1 MFGYVNAYKDLLRV
15 CDYNVFRGYY
25 CGLCKQLGKK
35 FNQLT
40 RFGLSYDMTFLAIL
54 ISSLEDKKIDLKMQN
69 CIAHSISKRPVI
81 KEDDGIAYSADM
93 SVILTYM
100 KLKDDWQDE
109 HNLKSFARVAY
120 FFPMKKSAKKYPKQ
134 YQCIKSNLSK
144 LSELEKEKVKNID
157 AVADCFGKLLEG
169 IFNLNDNNKALAWL
183 GYHIGRF
190 IYIVDAYKDIEKD
203 LKTKSYNPFI
213 EMYGENLKT
222 EDLKESVKDSLIFT
236 LSEISNAYNLLDIKK
251 NKELLDNIIYLG
263 LRKNLDSF

>member
-15 CDYNVFRGYY
+15 CDYNIFRGYY

-40 RFGLSYDMTFLAIL
+40 RFGLSYDMAFLAIL
-54 ISSLEDKKIDLKMQN
+54 ISSLEDKKIELKMQN
-69 CIAHSISKRPVI
+69 CIAHPISKRPVI
-81 KEDDGIAYSADM
+81 KYDEGIEYSADM

-100 KLKDDWQDE
+100 KLKDDWNDE
-109 HNLKSFARVAY
+109 HSIKSLARTVY
-120 FFPMKKSAKKYPKQ
+120 FFPMKKCAKKYPRQ
-134 YQCIKSNLSK
+134 YKVIKNSLSQ
-144 LSELEKEKVKNID
+144 LSDLEKEKTKNLD
-157 AVADCFGKLLEG
+157 AVADCFGKLLES
-169 IFNLNDNNKALAWL
+169 IFDRNCDNKSIAWL

-203 LKTKSYNPFI
+203 LKSKSYNPFI
-213 EMYGENLKT
+213 EMYGEKLNS
-222 EDLKESVKDSLIFT
+222 EDFKESVKTSLTFT

-263 LRKNLDSF
+263 LRKTLDEI

>member
-15 CDYNVFRGYY
+15 CDYNIFRGYY
-25 CGLCKQLGKK
+25 CGLCKHLGKS

-54 ISSLEDKKIDLKMQN
+54 VSSLDDKRIDLKTEN
-69 CIAHSISKRPVI
+69 CIAHPMSKRPVI
-81 KEDDGIAYSADM
+81 KGDRGIAYSADM

-109 HNLKSFARVAY
+109 HSVKSFARAAY
-120 FFPMKKSAKKYPKQ
+120 YFAMKKSAKKYLKQ
-134 YQCIKSNLSK
+134 YECIKKNLSK
-144 LSELEKEKVKNID
+144 LSALEKENCNNID

-169 IFNLNDNNKALAWL
+169 VFDAEDNNKALAWL
-183 GYHIGRF
+183 GYHTGRF
-190 IYIVDAYKDIEKD
+190 IYIADAYNDVEKD
-203 LKTKSYNPFI
+203 VKSGSYNPFVS
-213 EMYGENLKT
+213 MYGK
-222 EDLKESVKDSLIFT
+222 DLKKEDFKETVINSLEFT

-263 LRKNLDSF
+263 LRRSLESF

>member
-54 ISSLEDKKIDLKMQN
+54 ISSLEDKKVELKMQN
-69 CIAHSISKRPVI
+69 CIAHPISKRPVI
-81 KEDDGIAYSADM
+81 KEDSGIAYSADM

-109 HNLKSFARVAY
+109 KSLKSLARFAY
-120 FFPMKKSAKKYPKQ
+120 FLPMKRVAKKYPVQ
-134 YQCIKSNLSK
+134 YNSVKENLAK
-144 LSELEKEKVKNID
+144 LGEFEKKNCKNID
-157 AVADCFGKLLEG
+157 EVADCFGKLLES
-169 IFNLNDNNKALAWL
+169 IFNKDGNNKAVAWF
-183 GYHIGRF
+183 GYHIGRY
-190 IYIVDAYKDIEKD
+190 IYIIDAYKDIEKD

-213 EMYGENLKT
+213 AMYGTELKK
-222 EDLKESVKDSLIFT
+222 EDFKESVKTSLTFT

-263 LRKNLDSF
+263 LRKNLDEL

>member
-15 CDYNVFRGYY
+15 CDYNIFRGYY
-25 CGLCKQLGKK
+25 CGLCKELGKK

-54 ISSLEDKKIDLKMQN
+54 VSSLEDKKIDLKMRS
-69 CIAHSISKRPVI
+69 CIAHPVSKRPVI
-81 KEDDGIAYSADM
+81 KGDEGIAYSADM

-109 HNLKSFARVAY
+109 HSLKSFARVAY
-120 FFPMKKSAKKYPKQ
+120 FFPMKKCAKRYPRQ
-134 YQCIKSNLSK
+134 FECIKENLSK
-144 LSELEKEKVKNID
+144 LSALEKEKCKSID

-169 IFNLNDNNKALAWL
+169 IFDLNGDNKALAWL

-203 LKTKSYNPFI
+203 LKSKSYNPFI
-213 EMYGENLKT
+213 EIYGKDLKT
-222 EDLKESVKDSLIFT
+222 EDFKDAVKDSLTFT
-236 LSEISNAYNLLDIKK
+236 LSEISNAYNLLEIKK

-263 LRKNLDSF
+263 LRRNLESF

>member
-25 CGLCKQLGKK
+25 CGLCKQLGKN

-54 ISSLEDKKIDLKMQN
+54 ISSLEDKEVDMKMQS
-69 CIAHSISKRPVI
+69 CIAHPVSKRPVI
-81 KEDDGIAYSADM
+81 KNDNGIAYSADM

-109 HNLKSFARVAY
+109 HSLKSLARIAY
-120 FFPMKKSAKKYPKQ
+120 LFPLKKVVKKYSKQ
-134 YQCIKSNLSK
+134 YKCVRENLAKLSK
-144 LSELEKEKVKNID
+144 LEKENCKSID
-157 AVADCFGKLLEG
+157 AVADCFGKLLKS
-169 IFNLNDNNKALAWL
+169 IFDKDANNKALAWL
-183 GYHIGRF
+183 GYHTGRY
-190 IYIVDAYKDIEKD
+190 IYILDAYKDIEDDIKH
-203 LKTKSYNPFI
+203 KSYNPFV
-213 EMYGENLKT
+213 EMYGINLNKEELRENIKN
-222 EDLKESVKDSLIFT
+222 SLTFT

-263 LRKNLDSF
+263 LRKNLDEI

>member
-25 CGLCKQLGKK
+25 CGLCKQLGKS

-54 ISSLEDKKIDLKMQN
+54 ISSLEVEKPDLKTEN
-69 CIAHSISKRPVI
+69 CIAHPVSKRPVI
-81 KEDDGIAYSADM
+81 HGDKGIEYSADM

-109 HNLKSFARVAY
+109 KSVKSFARIAY
-120 FFPMKKSAKKYPKQ
+120 LRAIKKSAKKYPAQ
-134 YQCIKSNLSK
+134 YKCVKENLEK
-144 LSELEKEKVKNID
+144 LSVLEQEKCNNID
-157 AVADCFGKLLEG
+157 MVADCFGKLLQG
-169 IFNLNDNNKALAWL
+169 IFDIDGNNKALAWL
-183 GYHIGRF
+183 GYHTGRF

-203 LKTKSYNPFI
+203 LKNKSYNPFV
-213 EMYGENLKT
+213 EMYGAKP
-222 EDLKESVKDSLIFT
+222 DKEAFKQSVVDALTFT

-263 LRKNLDSF
+263 LRRNLENF

>member
-25 CGLCKQLGKK
+25 CGLCKQLGKN
-35 FNQLT
+35 FNQLV

-54 ISSLEDKKIDLKMQN
+54 ISSLDNCKIELKYQN
-69 CIAHSISKRPVI
+69 CIAHPISKRPVI
-81 KEDDGIAYSADM
+81 KGDEGILYSADM

-109 HNLKSFARVAY
+109 HSFKSLARIAY
-120 FFPMKKSAKKYPKQ
+120 LFPMKKCAKKYPEQ
-134 YQCIKSNLSK
+134 YRCIRENLLK
-144 LSELEKEKVKNID
+144 LSRLENNNCKNLD
-157 AVADCFGKLLEG
+157 EVADCFGKLLEG
-169 IFNLNDNNKALAWL
+169 IFNINNNKALAWL

-190 IYIVDAYKDIEKD
+190 IYIADAYNDIEKD
-203 LKTKSYNPFI
+203 IKNNSYNPFVA
-213 EMYGENLKT
+213 MYGK
-222 EDLKESVKDSLIFT
+222 DLKKDDFKAMVVSSLEFT

-263 LRKNLDSF
+263 LRNNLENF

>member
-69 CIAHSISKRPVI
+69 CIAHPISKRPVI

-109 HNLKSFARVAY
+109 HNLKSFAQVAY

-134 YQCIKSNLSK
+134 FKSIKDNLSK
-144 LSELEKEKVKNID
+144 LSELEKEKTKSID
-157 AVADCFGKLLEG
+157 AVADCFGKLLESL
-169 IFNLNDNNKALAWL
+169 FDLNSNNKSLAWL

-222 EDLKESVKDSLIFT
+222 DDFKESVKNSLIFT
-236 LSEISNAYNLLDIKK
+236 LSEISNAYSLLDIKK

>member
-54 ISSLEDKKIDLKMQN
+54 ISSLEDKKVELKMQN
-69 CIAHSISKRPVI
+69 CIAHPISKRPVI
-81 KEDDGIAYSADM
+81 KEDAGIEYSGDM

-109 HNLKSFARVAY
+109 HSIKSFARIAY
-120 FFPMKKSAKKYPKQ
+120 FFPTKKCAKKYPKQ
-134 YQCIKSNLSK
+134 YKCIKDNLSK
-144 LSELEKEKVKNID
+144 LSELEKEKCQNID
-157 AVADCFGKLLEG
+157 AVADCFGKLLES
-169 IFNLNDNNKALAWL
+169 IFDKESNNRALAWL

-203 LKTKSYNPFI
+203 LKYKSYNPFI
-213 EMYGENLKT
+213 EMYGNNLNK
-222 EDLKESVKDSLIFT
+222 DDFKESVKASLTFT
-236 LSEISNAYNLLDIKK
+236 LSEISNAYNLLNIKK

-263 LRKNLDSF
+263 LRKNLDEF

>member
-15 CDYNVFRGYY
+15 CDYNIFRGYY

-54 ISSLEDKKIDLKMQN
+54 ISSFEDKKVELKMQN
-69 CIAHSISKRPVI
+69 CIAHPISKRPVI
-81 KEDDGIAYSADM
+81 KDDDAIAYSGDM

-100 KLKDDWQDE
+100 KLKDDWHDE
-109 HNLKSFARVAY
+109 HSLKSLARVAY
-120 FFPMKKSAKKYPKQ
+120 FFPMKRVAKKYPKQ
-134 YQCIKSNLSK
+134 YTCIKENLTKLSNL
-144 LSELEKEKVKNID
+144 EKKKHKNID
-157 AVADCFGKLLEG
+157 EVADCFGKLLEV
-169 IFNLNDNNKALAWL
+169 IFDKDGNNKAIAWL

-213 EMYGENLKT
+213 EMYGTNLKK
-222 EDLKESVKDSLIFT
+222 DDFKEAVKTSLTFT

-263 LRKNLDSF
+263 LRKNLDEF